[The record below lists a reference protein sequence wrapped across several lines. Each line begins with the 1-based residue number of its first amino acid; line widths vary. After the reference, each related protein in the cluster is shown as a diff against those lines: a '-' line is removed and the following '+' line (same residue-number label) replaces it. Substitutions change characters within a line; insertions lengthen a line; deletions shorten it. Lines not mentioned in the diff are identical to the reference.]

1 MPCSVLG
8 WHAQK
13 RAVGAEVAQPYLT
26 VAKTREDVLIAAM
39 KNSLPIQDAPF
50 PVPVAVVGAGAV
62 GSFFGGLLAKAGHA
76 VTLIGRAAHAKAVVQ
91 EGLQISMA
99 DGTEHRV
106 ALQATTDLSA
116 VAGAGCILLSVK
128 SYDTE
133 TVAAQMAPYLR
144 SDAVILSMQN
154 GVDNPERLARCLAA
168 HGCTGCLVVPTA
180 VYVAAV
186 LQGPGHVVHH
196 GRSELQIGPF
206 DTAMADDAD
215 VHARLSAVQAL
226 FATAGVA
233 VTISQ
238 TVMKELWG
246 KLVVNCAYNAVSAL
260 SQLPYGQI
268 VAVPSMRSLLDALV
282 SEVVAV
288 SQADGIGL
296 RLEAARQATEKIG
309 QTMAGQ
315 RSSTAQDIAR
325 GKPTEI
331 EHLNGFIVRRGA
343 ALQVPTPA
351 NQAVY
356 ALIKLFEARQ
366 APQILE
372 TRND

>member
-1 MPCSVLG
+1 
-8 WHAQK
+8 
-13 RAVGAEVAQPYLT
+13 VGAEVARSYLT

-39 KNSLPIQDAPF
+39 KNSPPKHNPSFPLPI
-50 PVPVAVVGAGAV
+50 AVVGAGAV
-62 GSFFGGLLAKAGHA
+62 GSFFGGLLAKAGHP
-76 VTLIGRAAHAKAVVQ
+76 VTLIGRAAHAKAVDT
-91 EGLQISMA
+91 EGLRLSMA
-99 DGTEHRV
+99 DGAQHQIR
-106 ALQATTDLSA
+106 LKATTELSA

-133 TVAAQMAPYLR
+133 TIAAQMAPYLR
-144 SDAVILSMQN
+144 PDAVILSMQN
-154 GVDNPERLARCLAA
+154 GVDNPERLARALAA
-168 HGCTGCLVVPTA
+168 HGRAGCLVVPTA

-206 DTAMADDAD
+206 GAATTSHADI
-215 VHARLSAVQAL
+215 HARLGAVQAL
-226 FATAGVA
+226 FATAGVE
-233 VTISQ
+233 VTISP
-238 TVMKELWG
+238 TVMRELWG

-268 VAVPSMRSLLDALV
+268 VAVPEMRSLLDALV
-282 SEVVAV
+282 CEVVAV

-296 RLEAARQATEKIG
+296 SLESARQATEKIG

-343 ALQVPTPA
+343 ALKVPTPA

-366 APQILE
+366 GPQISE
-372 TRND
+372 THHD